1 MLEKK
6 ILDPCCAGRM
16 FYFDKQ
22 DSRVLFC
29 DIRNF
34 EIEFCD
40 NRHYEV
46 KPDLQIDFTNT
57 PFRDNYF
64 NLVIFDPPHLLCK
77 QVNPTAYLKI
87 KYGTLHPET
96 WQETI
101 RKGFSECFR
110 VLKPGGVLIFKWSEV
125 DIKTSEIL
133 KLTPY
138 KALIGQRNGK
148 RGIWI
153 TFIKD

>member
-1 MLEKK
+1 M
-6 ILDPCCAGRM
+6 
-16 FYFDKQ
+16 
-22 DSRVLFC
+22 
-29 DIRNF
+29 
-34 EIEFCD
+34 
-40 NRHYEV
+40 
-46 KPDLQIDFTNT
+46 
-57 PFRDNYF
+57 
-64 NLVIFDPPHLLCK
+64 LCK

>member
-64 NLVIFDPPHLLCK
+64 NLVIFDPP
-77 QVNPTAYLKI
+77 PT
-87 KYGTLHPET
+87 
-96 WQETI
+96 
-101 RKGFSECFR
+101 CFAS
-110 VLKPGGVLIFKWSEV
+110 K
-125 DIKTSEIL
+125 
-133 KLTPY
+133 
-138 KALIGQRNGK
+138 
-148 RGIWI
+148 
-153 TFIKD
+153 